1 MKPAKSDHPL
11 QLDFSSGAKAALPVI
26 VGYLPAGITFG
37 ILARNAGIYLA
48 DVIGFSGIVFAGASQ
63 YMAINLLQTGGAYLE
78 IIIATFLLNFRHFL
92 MSASISQRVKEHRK
106 IALAALAYG
115 VTDETFAVASSENR
129 KITAPYLAGL
139 ELCSWLAWNIGSL
152 AGFFAGSHIPAR
164 IESAMGV
171 ALYALFAGLL
181 VPQIRAQISLFPVAL
196 CAGGL
201 HWLLSNIQT
210 VSRGWA
216 FVIAVIGAGLAGAA
230 YISLVGKRKNA

>member
-1 MKPAKSDHPL
+1 MEPAKSDQPL
-11 QLDFSSGAKAALPVI
+11 QLTFLSGVKAALPVI

-37 ILARNAGIYLA
+37 ILARDADIFLA

-92 MSASISQRVKEHRK
+92 MSASISQKVKEHRK
-106 IALAALAYG
+106 MVLAALAYG
-115 VTDETFAVASSENR
+115 VTDETFAVASTESR

-139 ELCSWLAWNIGSL
+139 ELSSWLAWNIGSL

-181 VPQIRAQISLFPVAL
+181 MPQIRARKNLFPIAL
-196 CAGGL
+196 CAGLL
-201 HWLLSNIQT
+201 HWILSNIQAI
-210 VSRGWA
+210 SRGWA
-216 FVIAVIGAGLAGAA
+216 FVIAVIGAGLVGAT
-230 YISLVGKRKNA
+230 YMSLVAKKKKA